1 MKRFFTLIGMICC
14 SLSVLFGISF
24 QPFTT
29 APLYPEGI
37 ANPYAMTSSFGV
49 QRALNNDQRQNTVY
63 AIITEH
69 QSDSQKTFYDFLP
82 YSEEAQKPEHKE
94 SFLMK
99 GGISLGLARVSVEST
114 KFTPSLDFELNLGG
128 YVSTVM
134 NLFSKNDSLSYDGV
148 YFLGAS
154 ARIAHRVSLRF
165 GLHHFSGHYGDELLE
180 KLYTYHEVDFS
191 HKVDFNNEAELTT
204 YNSDPAST
212 YTYTLNG
219 LVEYV
224 RDNSY
229 LASVSVDLPYQLR
242 LYGGVE
248 MPMNPSWLR
257 PFVHV
262 PADYKN
268 PVESDTSHPTLIDRI
283 GGGAADGEGFPQ
295 KQLDEEEELK
305 RRANGSYKAL
315 RVFSGFEWRY
325 PLSFANLFLAG
336 DLQFHQDGQ
345 TLHKVGGYDPAN
357 PWEME
362 LTIGGGI
369 EFLNEH
375 QNRPAFRI
383 HAFYHDG
390 RAPSIQF
397 FYQRMKRVTIA
408 LSIG

>member
-49 QRALNNDQRQNTVY
+49 QRALNSDQRQNTVY
-63 AIITEH
+63 AIITEIKGGK
-69 QSDSQKTFYDFLP
+69 QERTFYDFLP

-134 NLFSKNDSLSYDGV
+134 NLFSKNDSLSYDGI

-154 ARIAHRVSLRF
+154 TRIANRVSLRF

-180 KLYTYHEVDFS
+180 KLYTYHRVNFEKDATLPDYDHNS
-191 HKVDFNNEAELTT
+191 NSTDT
-204 YNSDPAST
+204 Y
-212 YTYTLNG
+212 YTLNG

-268 PVESDTSHPTLIDRI
+268 PVESDTSRPTLIDRI
-283 GGGAADGEGFPQ
+283 GGDAADGEGFPQ
-295 KQLDEEEELK
+295 NQLDEEQELK
-305 RRANGSYKAL
+305 RSANGSYKAL

-345 TLHKVGGYDPAN
+345 TLHKVGGYDPAK